1 MIGFFPSDSLIAV
14 CDLSQHGQY
23 GDPQFSQTTHL
34 SPRLL
39 AYVHDTMGPIL
50 PKLWRTISSPTYKGQ
65 NVERKGCERL
75 DGIKDRV
82 GDRDGRDEGGGQ
94 YRSDV
99 EKQQVTLICF

>member
-1 MIGFFPSDSLIAV
+1 MRDDWFFFPSDSLTAV

-50 PKLWRTISSPTYKGQ
+50 PKLRITISSPTYKGHT
-65 NVERKGCERL
+65 VPKC
-75 DGIKDRV
+75 
-82 GDRDGRDEGGGQ
+82 
-94 YRSDV
+94 
-99 EKQQVTLICF
+99 